1 MGKNSINEE
10 NYKRYLERL
19 TEMQKN
25 GDLIPSPDLPLNQ
38 LMGHLAA
45 EGEKLLKTEE
55 KIKKPVDD
63 AKKLDAAL
71 ALSSKNPY
79 IRARVA
85 VLQKMPKWKRNEIH
99 DMERNRNIDN
109 PHYQEFVHEVAIL
122 GDNLS
127 NQ

>member
-1 MGKNSINEE
+1 MGKKQINEE

-19 TEMQKN
+19 AEMQKT
-25 GDLIPSPDLPLNQ
+25 GDLTPSPDLPLNE

-45 EGEKLLKTEE
+45 EGEKLLKSEE
-55 KIKKPVDD
+55 KTKPVVDES
-63 AKKLDAAL
+63 KKLDMAL
-71 ALSSKNPY
+71 GLSSKNPY
-79 IRARVA
+79 IRARVM

-99 DMERNRNIDN
+99 DMERTRNINN
-109 PHYQEFVHEVAIL
+109 PHYEEFVHEVAIL